1 MNYWQF
7 RRQLYQQ
14 ALKQWLESLTQV
26 STGIVAL
33 FPMALYALLL
43 LPLLALGVL
52 ADKDSQGESFFYT
65 LWGYLLLAYCWIA
78 MQKEA
83 LRAADYALYD
93 SSLPV
98 SVWQRGATELGL
110 LLYAANVFV
119 IGPAAVLVAMVYG
132 HFAELV
138 SGELWVSIMQLYPV
152 SGLLVLTLYYC
163 QSAMGRVKPWLSL
176 GLLPLFVM
184 PWAASMHSPWL
195 CLLGL
200 VVAIWV
206 ERTVRLPALSLAGLP
221 QGFWRLFLQQDL
233 NQTKPTLLRAV
244 VILLL
249 LVIGATFVRQ
259 IDVSAKAPASLFLAF
274 VLGVVAATKL
284 LELQSLR
291 RHYQYYFNAL
301 PITHRD
307 SIVQALGYCLVYC
320 LPAVLLIVK
329 FNLLSLSQWGFF
341 LLSYA
346 ATQIGILLR
355 PGYYL
360 LFPLLA
366 APVYLG
372 MFTWFNG

>member
-7 RRQLYQQ
+7 RRQLYQH

-83 LRAADYALYD
+83 LAAADYALYD
-93 SSLPV
+93 RSLPV
-98 SVWQRGATELGL
+98 PVWHRGATELGL
-110 LLYAANVFV
+110 LLYAASVFV
-119 IGPAAVLVAMVYG
+119 IGPAAVLGAMVYD

-138 SGELWVSIMQLYPV
+138 SGELLVSVMQLYPV

-176 GLLPLFVM
+176 GLLPLVAM
-184 PWAASMHSPWL
+184 PLANQMHSPWI

-200 VVAIWV
+200 AGAILI
-206 ERTVRLPALSLAGLP
+206 ERTVRLPTPSIAGLP
-221 QGFWRLFLQQDL
+221 QGFWRLFLQHDI

-244 VILLL
+244 VVLLL

-259 IDVSAKAPASLFLAF
+259 VDVSAKAPASLFLAF

-284 LELQSLR
+284 LELESLR
-291 RHYQYYFNAL
+291 RDYRYYLNAL
-301 PITHRD
+301 PVSQRD
-307 SIVQALGYCLVYC
+307 STFQALGYCLVYC
-320 LPAVLLIVK
+320 LPAVLLIMK
-329 FNLLSLSQWGFF
+329 FNLLSLSQWVFF

-346 ATQIGILLR
+346 ATQTGILLR

-360 LFPLLA
+360 IFPLLA
-366 APVYLG
+366 ALVYLG
-372 MFTWFNG
+372 VAYLV

>member
-1 MNYWQF
+1 VNYWQF
-7 RRQLYQQ
+7 RRQLYQH

-138 SGELWVSIMQLYPV
+138 SGELWVSVTRLYPV

-176 GLLPLFVM
+176 GLLPLVAM
-184 PWAASMHSPWL
+184 PWANQIHSPWL

-200 VVAIWV
+200 AGSIFI
-206 ERTVRLPALSLAGLP
+206 ERTVRLPTLPLAGLP
-221 QGFWRLFLQQDL
+221 QGFWRLFLQQDI
-233 NQTKPTLLRAV
+233 NHTKPTLLRAV
-244 VILLL
+244 VVLLV

-259 IDVSAKAPASLFLAF
+259 IDSSAKVPASLFLAF

-284 LELQSLR
+284 LELQKLRERYTCYIASLPQG
-291 RHYQYYFNAL
+291 HHQ
-301 PITHRD
+301 ITL
-307 SIVQALGYCLVYC
+307 QAMRYCLVFS
-320 LPAVLLIVK
+320 LPYVVLIIL
-329 FNLLSLSQWGFF
+329 FNLFGLSQWALFTVT
-341 LLSYA
+341 YA
-346 ATQIGILLR
+346 VTQAGIILR

-360 LFPLLA
+360 FFPLLTGVLILA
-366 APVYLG
+366 ISMLV
-372 MFTWFNG
+372 

>member
-1 MNYWQF
+1 VNYWQF

-83 LRAADYALYD
+83 LAAADYTLYD
-93 SSLPV
+93 RSLPV
-98 SVWQRGATELGL
+98 PVWQRGATELGL

-138 SGELWVSIMQLYPV
+138 GGELWVSVTQLYPV
-152 SGLLVLTLYYC
+152 SGLLLLTFYYC

-176 GLLPLFVM
+176 GLLPLVAM
-184 PWAASMHSPWL
+184 PWAASTHSPWL

-200 VVAIWV
+200 AVAILI
-206 ERTVRLPALSLAGLP
+206 ERTVRLPAPSIAGLP
-221 QGFWRLFLQQDL
+221 QGFWRLFLQYDL

-244 VILLL
+244 VVLLL

-259 IDVSAKAPASLFLAF
+259 VDVAAKAPASLFLAF

-284 LELQSLR
+284 LELQKLRERYTCYIASLPKG
-291 RHYQYYFNAL
+291 HNQ
-301 PITHRD
+301 ITL
-307 SIVQALGYCLVYC
+307 QAVSYCLIFS
-320 LPAVLLIVK
+320 LPYVALIVL
-329 FNLLSLSQWGFF
+329 FNLFGLLQWALFTIT
-341 LLSYA
+341 YVT
-346 ATQIGILLR
+346 TQAGILVK

-360 LFPLLA
+360 VFPLLTGVLILA
-366 APVYLG
+366 IGLLV
-372 MFTWFNG
+372 

>member
-83 LRAADYALYD
+83 LAAADYTLYD
-93 SSLPV
+93 HSLPV
-98 SVWQRGATELGL
+98 PVWQRGATELGL

-119 IGPAAVLVAMVYG
+119 IGPAAVLLAMVFG

-138 SGELWVSIMQLYPV
+138 SGELWVSVTQLYPV
-152 SGLLVLTLYYC
+152 SGLLALTLYYC

-176 GLLPLFVM
+176 GLLPLVAK

-200 VVAIWV
+200 VVAILI
-206 ERTVRLPALSLAGLP
+206 ERTVRLPAPSIAGLP
-221 QGFWRLFLQQDL
+221 QGFWRLFLQHDL

-244 VILLL
+244 VVLLL

-259 IDVSAKAPASLFLAF
+259 VDVTAKAPASLFLAF

-284 LELQSLR
+284 LELQKLRERYTCYIASLPKG
-291 RHYQYYFNAL
+291 HYQVTL
-301 PITHRD
+301 
-307 SIVQALGYCLVYC
+307 QAVSYCLIFSLQYV
-320 LPAVLLIVK
+320 ALIVL
-329 FNLLSLSQWGFF
+329 FNLFGLMQWALFTIT
-341 LLSYA
+341 YVT
-346 ATQIGILLR
+346 TQAGIIVK

-360 LFPLLA
+360 VFPLLTGVLILA
-366 APVYLG
+366 ISLLI
-372 MFTWFNG
+372 

>member
-7 RRQLYQQ
+7 RRQLYQE

-83 LRAADYALYD
+83 LAAADYTLYD
-93 SSLPV
+93 RSLPV
-98 SVWQRGATELGL
+98 PVWQRGATELGL
-110 LLYAANVFV
+110 LLFAANVFV
-119 IGPAAVLVAMVYG
+119 IGPAVVLVAMVYG

-138 SGELWVSIMQLYPV
+138 SGDLWVSVTQLYPV

-176 GLLPLFVM
+176 GLLPLVAM

-200 VVAIWV
+200 AVAILI
-206 ERTVRLPALSLAGLP
+206 ERTVSLPAPSIAGLP

-244 VILLL
+244 VVLLL

-259 IDVSAKAPASLFLAF
+259 VDVTAKAPASLFLAF

-284 LELQSLR
+284 LELEKLRERYTCYIASLPKG
-291 RHYQYYFNAL
+291 HNQVTL
-301 PITHRD
+301 
-307 SIVQALGYCLVYC
+307 QAVSYCLLFS
-320 LPAVLLIVK
+320 LPYVALIVL
-329 FNLLSLSQWGFF
+329 FNLFGLLQWALFTVT
-341 LLSYA
+341 YVT
-346 ATQIGILLR
+346 TQAGILVK

-360 LFPLLA
+360 VFPLLTGVLILA
-366 APVYLG
+366 ISLLV
-372 MFTWFNG
+372 

>member
-7 RRQLYQQ
+7 RRQLYQH

-83 LRAADYALYD
+83 LAAADYTLYD
-93 SSLPV
+93 RSLPV
-98 SVWQRGATELGL
+98 PVWQRGATELGL

-138 SGELWVSIMQLYPV
+138 SGDLWVSVTQLYPV

-176 GLLPLFVM
+176 GLLPLVAM

-200 VVAIWV
+200 AVAILI
-206 ERTVRLPALSLAGLP
+206 ERTVRLPAPSIAGLP
-221 QGFWRLFLQQDL
+221 QGFWHLFLQHDL

-244 VILLL
+244 VVLLL

-259 IDVSAKAPASLFLAF
+259 VDSSAKVPASLFLAF

-284 LELQSLR
+284 LELEKLRERYTCYIASLPKG
-291 RHYQYYFNAL
+291 HNQVTL
-301 PITHRD
+301 
-307 SIVQALGYCLVYC
+307 QAVSYCLLFS
-320 LPAVLLIVK
+320 LPYVALIVL
-329 FNLLSLSQWGFF
+329 FNLFGLLQWALFTVT
-341 LLSYA
+341 YVT
-346 ATQIGILLR
+346 TQAGILVK

-360 LFPLLA
+360 VFPLLTGVLILA
-366 APVYLG
+366 ISLLV
-372 MFTWFNG
+372 

>member
-83 LRAADYALYD
+83 LAAADYTLYD
-93 SSLPV
+93 RSLPV
-98 SVWQRGATELGL
+98 PVWQRGATELGL

-119 IGPAAVLVAMVYG
+119 IGPAAVLLAMVFG

-138 SGELWVSIMQLYPV
+138 SGELWVSVTQLYPV
-152 SGLLVLTLYYC
+152 SGLLALTLYYC

-176 GLLPLFVM
+176 GLLPLVAM

-200 VVAIWV
+200 AVAILI
-206 ERTVRLPALSLAGLP
+206 ERTARLPAPSIAGLP
-221 QGFWRLFLQQDL
+221 QGFWRLFLQHDL

-244 VILLL
+244 VVLLL

-259 IDVSAKAPASLFLAF
+259 VDVTAKAPASLFLAF

-284 LELQSLR
+284 LELQKIRERYTCYIASLPKGR
-291 RHYQYYFNAL
+291 YRVTL
-301 PITHRD
+301 
-307 SIVQALGYCLVYC
+307 QAMSYCLIFS
-320 LPAVLLIVK
+320 LPYVALIVL
-329 FNLLSLSQWGFF
+329 FNLFG
-341 LLSYA
+341 LLHWALFTVTYVT
-346 ATQIGILLR
+346 TQAGILVR

-360 LFPLLA
+360 VFPLLTGVLILA
-366 APVYLG
+366 ISLL
-372 MFTWFNG
+372 F

>member
-7 RRQLYQQ
+7 RRQLYQH

-83 LRAADYALYD
+83 LTAADYALYD
-93 SSLPV
+93 RSLPV
-98 SVWQRGATELGL
+98 PVWQRGATELGL

-138 SGELWVSIMQLYPV
+138 GGELWVSVTQLYPV

-176 GLLPLFVM
+176 GLLPLVAM
-184 PWAASMHSPWL
+184 PWAASTHSPWL

-200 VVAIWV
+200 AVAILI
-206 ERTVRLPALSLAGLP
+206 ERTVRLPAPSIVGLP
-221 QGFWRLFLQQDL
+221 QGFWRLFLQHDL

-244 VILLL
+244 VVLFL

-259 IDVSAKAPASLFLAF
+259 VDVTAKAPASLFLAF

-284 LELQSLR
+284 LELEKLRERYTCYIASLPKG
-291 RHYQYYFNAL
+291 HNQVTL
-301 PITHRD
+301 
-307 SIVQALGYCLVYC
+307 QAVSYCLLFS
-320 LPAVLLIVK
+320 LPYVALIVL
-329 FNLLSLSQWGFF
+329 FNLFGLLQWALFTVT
-341 LLSYA
+341 YVT
-346 ATQIGILLR
+346 TQAGILVK

-360 LFPLLA
+360 VFPLLTGVLILA
-366 APVYLG
+366 ISLLV
-372 MFTWFNG
+372 

>member
-83 LRAADYALYD
+83 LAAADYTLYD
-93 SSLPV
+93 RSLPV
-98 SVWQRGATELGL
+98 PVWQRGATELGL

-138 SGELWVSIMQLYPV
+138 GGELWVSVTQLYPV
-152 SGLLVLTLYYC
+152 SGLLLLTFYYC

-176 GLLPLFVM
+176 GLLPLVAM
-184 PWAASMHSPWL
+184 PWAASTHSPWL

-200 VVAIWV
+200 AVAILI
-206 ERTVRLPALSLAGLP
+206 ERTVRLPAPSIAGLP
-221 QGFWRLFLQQDL
+221 QGFWRLFLQYDL

-244 VILLL
+244 VVLLL

-259 IDVSAKAPASLFLAF
+259 VDVAAKAPASLFLAF

-284 LELQSLR
+284 LELQKLRERYTCYIASLPKG
-291 RHYQYYFNAL
+291 HNQ
-301 PITHRD
+301 ITL
-307 SIVQALGYCLVYC
+307 QAVSYCLIFS
-320 LPAVLLIVK
+320 LPYVALIVL
-329 FNLLSLSQWGFF
+329 FNLFGLLQWALFTIT
-341 LLSYA
+341 YVT
-346 ATQIGILLR
+346 TQAGILVK

-360 LFPLLA
+360 VFPLLTGVLILA
-366 APVYLG
+366 IGLLV
-372 MFTWFNG
+372 

>member
-52 ADKDSQGESFFYT
+52 ADKDSQGESFLYT

-83 LRAADYALYD
+83 LAAADYTLYD
-93 SSLPV
+93 RSLPV
-98 SVWQRGATELGL
+98 PVWQRGATELGL
-110 LLYAANVFV
+110 LLFAANVFV
-119 IGPAAVLVAMVYG
+119 IGPAVVLVAMVYG

-138 SGELWVSIMQLYPV
+138 SGDLWVSVTQLYPV

-176 GLLPLFVM
+176 GLLPLVAM

-200 VVAIWV
+200 AVAILI
-206 ERTVRLPALSLAGLP
+206 ERTVSLPAPSIAGLP

-244 VILLL
+244 VVLLL

-259 IDVSAKAPASLFLAF
+259 VDVTAKAPASLFLAF

-284 LELQSLR
+284 LELEKLRERYTCYIASLPKG
-291 RHYQYYFNAL
+291 HNQVTL
-301 PITHRD
+301 
-307 SIVQALGYCLVYC
+307 QAVSYCLLFS
-320 LPAVLLIVK
+320 LPYVALIVL
-329 FNLLSLSQWGFF
+329 FNLFGLLQWALFTVT
-341 LLSYA
+341 YVT
-346 ATQIGILLR
+346 TQAGILVK

-360 LFPLLA
+360 VFPLLTGVLILA
-366 APVYLG
+366 ISLLV
-372 MFTWFNG
+372 

>member
-83 LRAADYALYD
+83 LAAADYTLYD
-93 SSLPV
+93 RSLPV
-98 SVWQRGATELGL
+98 PVWQRGATELGL

-138 SGELWVSIMQLYPV
+138 GGELWVSVTQLYPV
-152 SGLLVLTLYYC
+152 SGLLLLTFYYC

-176 GLLPLFVM
+176 GLLPLVAM
-184 PWAASMHSPWL
+184 PWAASTHSPWL

-200 VVAIWV
+200 AVAILI
-206 ERTVRLPALSLAGLP
+206 ERTVRLPAPSIAGLP
-221 QGFWRLFLQQDL
+221 QGFWRLFLQYDL

-244 VILLL
+244 VVLLL

-259 IDVSAKAPASLFLAF
+259 VDVAAKAPASLFLAF

-284 LELQSLR
+284 LELQKIRERYTCYIASLPKGR
-291 RHYQYYFNAL
+291 YRVTL
-301 PITHRD
+301 
-307 SIVQALGYCLVYC
+307 QAMSYCLIFS
-320 LPAVLLIVK
+320 LPYVALIVL
-329 FNLLSLSQWGFF
+329 FNLFGLLQWALFTIT
-341 LLSYA
+341 YVT
-346 ATQIGILLR
+346 TQAGILVK

-360 LFPLLA
+360 VFPLLTGVLILA
-366 APVYLG
+366 IGLLV
-372 MFTWFNG
+372 

>member
-52 ADKDSQGESFFYT
+52 ADKDSHGESFFYT

-83 LRAADYALYD
+83 LAAADYTLYD
-93 SSLPV
+93 RSLPV
-98 SVWQRGATELGL
+98 PVWQRGATELGL

-119 IGPAAVLVAMVYG
+119 IGPAAVLLAMVYG
-132 HFAELV
+132 HFAELI

-163 QSAMGRVKPWLSL
+163 QNAMGRVKPWLSL
-176 GLLPLFVM
+176 GLLPLVAM

-200 VVAIWV
+200 AIAILI
-206 ERTVRLPALSLAGLP
+206 ERTVCLPAPSLAGLP
-221 QGFWRLFLQQDL
+221 LGFWRLFLQQDI
-233 NQTKPTLLRAV
+233 NHTKPTLLRAV
-244 VILLL
+244 VVLLV

-291 RHYQYYFNAL
+291 RDYQYYLNAL
-301 PITHRD
+301 PISHRD
-307 SIVQALGYCLVYC
+307 STVQALGYCLVYC
-320 LPAVLLIVK
+320 LPGVLLIVI
-329 FNLLSLSQWGFF
+329 FNLLSLSQWGLF
-341 LLSYA
+341 LLTYA
-346 ATQIGILLR
+346 ATQVGILLR

-360 LFPLLA
+360 IFPLMA
-366 APVYLG
+366 ALIYLG
-372 MFTWFNG
+372 VGYLV

>member
-7 RRQLYQQ
+7 RRQLYQH

-83 LRAADYALYD
+83 LQAADYALYD
-93 SSLPV
+93 RSLPV
-98 SVWQRGATELGL
+98 PVWQRGATELGL

-138 SGELWVSIMQLYPV
+138 SGDLWVSVTQLYPV

-176 GLLPLFVM
+176 GLLPLVAM

-200 VVAIWV
+200 AVAILI
-206 ERTVRLPALSLAGLP
+206 ERTVRLPAPSIAGLP
-221 QGFWRLFLQQDL
+221 QGFWHLFLQHDL

-244 VILLL
+244 VVLLL

-259 IDVSAKAPASLFLAF
+259 VDSSAKVPASLFLAF

-284 LELQSLR
+284 LELQKLRERYTCYIASLPQG
-291 RHYQYYFNAL
+291 HHQ
-301 PITHRD
+301 ITL
-307 SIVQALGYCLVYC
+307 QAMRYCLVFS
-320 LPAVLLIVK
+320 LPYVVLIIL
-329 FNLLSLSQWGFF
+329 FNLFGLSQWALFTVT
-341 LLSYA
+341 YA
-346 ATQIGILLR
+346 VTQAGIILR

-360 LFPLLA
+360 FFPLLTGVLILA
-366 APVYLG
+366 ISMLV
-372 MFTWFNG
+372 

>member
-1 MNYWQF
+1 VNYWQF

-52 ADKDSQGESFFYT
+52 ADKDSQGESFLYT

-83 LRAADYALYD
+83 LAAADYTLYD
-93 SSLPV
+93 RSLPV
-98 SVWQRGATELGL
+98 PVWQRGATELGL

-138 SGELWVSIMQLYPV
+138 GGELWVSVTQLYPV

-176 GLLPLFVM
+176 GLLPLVAM
-184 PWAASMHSPWL
+184 PWAALMHSPWL
-195 CLLGL
+195 CLLAL
-200 VVAIWV
+200 AVAILI
-206 ERTVRLPALSLAGLP
+206 ERTVRLPAPSIAGLP
-221 QGFWRLFLQQDL
+221 QGFWRLFLQHDL

-244 VILLL
+244 VVLLL
-249 LVIGATFVRQ
+249 LVIGAAFVRQ
-259 IDVSAKAPASLFLAF
+259 VDVTAKAPASLFLAF

-284 LELQSLR
+284 LELQKLRERYTCYIASLPKGR
-291 RHYQYYFNAL
+291 YQVTL
-301 PITHRD
+301 
-307 SIVQALGYCLVYC
+307 QAMSYCLIFS
-320 LPAVLLIVK
+320 LPYVALIVL
-329 FNLLSLSQWGFF
+329 FNLFGLLQWALFTVT
-341 LLSYA
+341 YVT
-346 ATQIGILLR
+346 TQAGILVR

-360 LFPLLA
+360 VFPLLTGVLIIA
-366 APVYLG
+366 ISLLV
-372 MFTWFNG
+372 

>member
-52 ADKDSQGESFFYT
+52 ADKDSQGESFLYT

-83 LRAADYALYD
+83 LAAADYTLYD
-93 SSLPV
+93 RSLPV
-98 SVWQRGATELGL
+98 PVWQRGATELGL

-138 SGELWVSIMQLYPV
+138 GGELWVSVTQLYPV

-176 GLLPLFVM
+176 GLLPLVAM
-184 PWAASMHSPWL
+184 PWAASTHSPWL

-200 VVAIWV
+200 AVAILI
-206 ERTVRLPALSLAGLP
+206 ERTVRLPTPSIVGLP
-221 QGFWRLFLQQDL
+221 QGFWRLFLQHDL

-244 VILLL
+244 VVLLL

-259 IDVSAKAPASLFLAF
+259 VDVTAKAPASLFLAF

-284 LELQSLR
+284 LELQKIRERYTCYIASLPKGR
-291 RHYQYYFNAL
+291 YRVTL
-301 PITHRD
+301 
-307 SIVQALGYCLVYC
+307 QAMSYCLIFS
-320 LPAVLLIVK
+320 LPYVALIVL
-329 FNLLSLSQWGFF
+329 FNLFGLLQWALFTVT
-341 LLSYA
+341 YVT
-346 ATQIGILLR
+346 TQAGILVR

-360 LFPLLA
+360 VFPLLTGVLIIA
-366 APVYLG
+366 ISLLV
-372 MFTWFNG
+372 

>member
-1 MNYWQF
+1 VNYWQF

-52 ADKDSQGESFFYT
+52 ADKDSQGESFLYT

-83 LRAADYALYD
+83 LAAADYTLYD
-93 SSLPV
+93 RSLPV
-98 SVWQRGATELGL
+98 PVWQRGATELGL
-110 LLYAANVFV
+110 LLFAANVFV
-119 IGPAAVLVAMVYG
+119 IGPAVVLVAMVYG

-138 SGELWVSIMQLYPV
+138 SGDLWVSVTQLYPV

-176 GLLPLFVM
+176 GLLPLVAM

-200 VVAIWV
+200 AVAILI
-206 ERTVRLPALSLAGLP
+206 ERTVSLPAPSIAGLP

-244 VILLL
+244 VVLLL

-259 IDVSAKAPASLFLAF
+259 VDVTAKAPASLFLAF

-284 LELQSLR
+284 LELEKLRERYTCYIASLPKG
-291 RHYQYYFNAL
+291 HNQVTL
-301 PITHRD
+301 
-307 SIVQALGYCLVYC
+307 QAVSYCLLFS
-320 LPAVLLIVK
+320 LPYVALIVL
-329 FNLLSLSQWGFF
+329 FNLFGLLQWALFTVT
-341 LLSYA
+341 YVT
-346 ATQIGILLR
+346 TQAGILVK

-360 LFPLLA
+360 VFPLLTGVLILA
-366 APVYLG
+366 ISLLV
-372 MFTWFNG
+372 

>member
-83 LRAADYALYD
+83 LQAADYALYD
-93 SSLPV
+93 RSLPV
-98 SVWQRGATELGL
+98 PVWQRGATELGL

-138 SGELWVSIMQLYPV
+138 SGDLWVSVTQLYPV

-176 GLLPLFVM
+176 GLLPLVAM
-184 PWAASMHSPWL
+184 PWAASTHSPWL

-200 VVAIWV
+200 AVAILI
-206 ERTVRLPALSLAGLP
+206 ERTVRLPAPSIVGLP
-221 QGFWRLFLQQDL
+221 QGFWRLFLQHDL

-244 VILLL
+244 VVLFL

-259 IDVSAKAPASLFLAF
+259 VDVTAKAPASLFLAF

-284 LELQSLR
+284 LELQKIRERYTCYIASLPKGR
-291 RHYQYYFNAL
+291 YRVTL
-301 PITHRD
+301 
-307 SIVQALGYCLVYC
+307 QAMSYCLIFS
-320 LPAVLLIVK
+320 LPYVALIVL
-329 FNLLSLSQWGFF
+329 FNLFG
-341 LLSYA
+341 LLHWALFTVTYVT
-346 ATQIGILLR
+346 TQAGILVR

-360 LFPLLA
+360 VFPLLT
-366 APVYLG
+366 G
-372 MFTWFNG
+372 MLILAISLLF

>member
-7 RRQLYQQ
+7 RRQLYQH

-138 SGELWVSIMQLYPV
+138 GGELWVSVTQLYPV

-176 GLLPLFVM
+176 GLLPLVAM
-184 PWAASMHSPWL
+184 PWAASTHSPWL

-200 VVAIWV
+200 AVAILI
-206 ERTVRLPALSLAGLP
+206 ERTVRLPAPSIVGLP
-221 QGFWRLFLQQDL
+221 QGFWRLFLQHDL

-244 VILLL
+244 VVLLL
-249 LVIGATFVRQ
+249 LVIGATFVGQ
-259 IDVSAKAPASLFLAF
+259 VDVTAKAPASLFLAF

-284 LELQSLR
+284 LELQKIRERYTCYIASLPKGR
-291 RHYQYYFNAL
+291 YRVTL
-301 PITHRD
+301 
-307 SIVQALGYCLVYC
+307 QAMSYCLIFS
-320 LPAVLLIVK
+320 LPYVALIVL
-329 FNLLSLSQWGFF
+329 FNLFG
-341 LLSYA
+341 LLHWALFTVTYVT
-346 ATQIGILLR
+346 TQAGILVR

-360 LFPLLA
+360 VFPLLT
-366 APVYLG
+366 G
-372 MFTWFNG
+372 MLILAISLLF

>member
-7 RRQLYQQ
+7 RRQLYQH

-138 SGELWVSIMQLYPV
+138 GGELWVSVTQLYPV

-176 GLLPLFVM
+176 GLLPLVAM
-184 PWAASMHSPWL
+184 PWAASTHSPWL

-200 VVAIWV
+200 AVAILI
-206 ERTVRLPALSLAGLP
+206 ERTVRLPAPSIVGLP
-221 QGFWRLFLQQDL
+221 QGFWRLFLQHDL

-244 VILLL
+244 VVLFL

-259 IDVSAKAPASLFLAF
+259 VDVTAKAPASLFLAF

-284 LELQSLR
+284 LELQKIRERYTCYIASLPKGR
-291 RHYQYYFNAL
+291 YRVTL
-301 PITHRD
+301 
-307 SIVQALGYCLVYC
+307 QAMSYCLIFS
-320 LPAVLLIVK
+320 LPYVALIVL
-329 FNLLSLSQWGFF
+329 FNLFG
-341 LLSYA
+341 LLHWALFTVTYVT
-346 ATQIGILLR
+346 TQAGILVR

-360 LFPLLA
+360 VFPLLT
-366 APVYLG
+366 G
-372 MFTWFNG
+372 MLILAISLLF

>member
-7 RRQLYQQ
+7 RRQLYQH

-83 LRAADYALYD
+83 LAAADYTLYD
-93 SSLPV
+93 RSLPV
-98 SVWQRGATELGL
+98 PVWQRGATEQGL

-119 IGPAAVLVAMVYG
+119 IGPAAVLLAMVYG
-132 HFAELV
+132 HFAELI

-163 QSAMGRVKPWLSL
+163 QNAMGRVKPWLSL
-176 GLLPLFVM
+176 GLLPLVAM

-200 VVAIWV
+200 AIAILI
-206 ERTVRLPALSLAGLP
+206 ERTVCLPAPSLAGLP
-221 QGFWRLFLQQDL
+221 LGFWRLFLQQDI
-233 NQTKPTLLRAV
+233 NHTKPTLLRAV
-244 VILLL
+244 VVLLV

-291 RHYQYYFNAL
+291 RDYQYYLNAL
-301 PITHRD
+301 PISHRD
-307 SIVQALGYCLVYC
+307 STVQALGYCLVYC
-320 LPAVLLIVK
+320 LPGVLLIVI
-329 FNLLSLSQWGFF
+329 FNLLSLSQWGLF
-341 LLSYA
+341 LLTYA
-346 ATQIGILLR
+346 ATQVGILLR

-360 LFPLLA
+360 IFPLMA
-366 APVYLG
+366 ALIYLG
-372 MFTWFNG
+372 VGYLV

>member
-1 MNYWQF
+1 VNYWQF
-7 RRQLYQQ
+7 RRQLYQH

-138 SGELWVSIMQLYPV
+138 GGELWVSVTQLYPV

-176 GLLPLFVM
+176 GLLPLVAM
-184 PWAASMHSPWL
+184 PWAASTHSPWL

-200 VVAIWV
+200 AVAILI
-206 ERTVRLPALSLAGLP
+206 ERTVRLPAPSIVGLP
-221 QGFWRLFLQQDL
+221 QGFWRLFLQHDL

-244 VILLL
+244 VVLFL

-259 IDVSAKAPASLFLAF
+259 VDVTAKAPASLFLAF

-284 LELQSLR
+284 LELQKIRERYTCYIASLPKGR
-291 RHYQYYFNAL
+291 YRVTL
-301 PITHRD
+301 
-307 SIVQALGYCLVYC
+307 QAMSYCLIFS
-320 LPAVLLIVK
+320 LPYVALIVL
-329 FNLLSLSQWGFF
+329 FNLFG
-341 LLSYA
+341 LLHWALFTVTYVT
-346 ATQIGILLR
+346 TQAGILVR

-360 LFPLLA
+360 VFPLLT
-366 APVYLG
+366 G
-372 MFTWFNG
+372 MLILAISLLF